1 MSALARILLQRGKSV
16 AGSDHVSSLVTQ
28 ELEKQGAQIFI
39 GHQESHVQDAPT
51 VIYSTAVVSSNPEIS
66 KARSEGLTCLHRS
79 ELLAE
84 LMEGYAALLIA
95 GTHGK
100 TTTSSLLAHVLAFL
114 NLDPG
119 YAIGGIVCSLGNNGR
134 HGKGDYFVAEADES
148 DGSFL
153 AYYPFGA
160 IITNIDND
168 HMDYWKTKEALNEG
182 FSLFA
187 NQVVSHDHL
196 FWCGDDVELRNL
208 HLPGI
213 SYGFR
218 DNNDLIITSYRQ
230 EGWQNVFDVT
240 FQGNTYTEIHV
251 PLIGGHNV
259 LNAAAVFGMALNLHL
274 KEEAIRKAFLSFQGI
289 SRRLEKKGEKNG
301 ITIYDD
307 YGHHPTEVFAT
318 LRAVRCALGENAPGR
333 LVVAFQPHRYTRT
346 QSCMGDFA
354 DSFDPADLVILT
366 DIYAAS
372 ELPIPGVTAQA
383 LLARIQEGSS
393 SDVRYAPFDRLAET
407 LASLLLP
414 DDVLVTMGAGSITT
428 VGPKVLEKL

>member
-182 FSLFA
+182 FSLFL
-187 NQVVSHDHL
+187 QIKWFPMTIS
-196 FWCGDDVELRNL
+196 FGVEMMWNFGTYIYLVFPMVFETIMIL
-208 HLPGI
+208 LSPVIGK
-213 SYGFR
+213 R
-218 DNNDLIITSYRQ
+218 D
-230 EGWQNVFDVT
+230 GK
-240 FQGNTYTEIHV
+240 
-251 PLIGGHNV
+251 
-259 LNAAAVFGMALNLHL
+259 M
-274 KEEAIRKAFLSFQGI
+274 FL
-289 SRRLEKKGEKNG
+289 
-301 ITIYDD
+301 
-307 YGHHPTEVFAT
+307 
-318 LRAVRCALGENAPGR
+318 
-333 LVVAFQPHRYTRT
+333 
-346 QSCMGDFA
+346 M
-354 DSFDPADLVILT
+354 
-366 DIYAAS
+366 
-372 ELPIPGVTAQA
+372 
-383 LLARIQEGSS
+383 
-393 SDVRYAPFDRLAET
+393 
-407 LASLLLP
+407 
-414 DDVLVTMGAGSITT
+414 
-428 VGPKVLEKL
+428 